1 MLFAKH
7 NNNQIKSMILVG
19 VCRAYDIR
27 NIHNNVVGKPKGN
40 IQFGKHD
47 IRLRNNIKKLGY

>member
-1 MLFAKH
+1 
-7 NNNQIKSMILVG
+7 MILVG